1 MRCGKSR
8 RDGVDE
14 PALRGVSFGLSNDP
28 DEGKRFPLGTL
39 RHSGNIHRN
48 VQRSSRKSLQGRT
61 RTRRRQLALL
71 DRPDPLPQQVVPSGM
86 QPHASVQ
93 TSPLLQQS
101 CEFLPAMGQHSLSIG
116 QVPFQQHWR
125 SGPTQNG
132 SSDQQQW
139 VPS

>member
-48 VQRSSRKSLQGRT
+48 VQRSSRKSLQGRS

-71 DRPDPLPQQVVPSGM
+71 DWSR
-86 QPHASVQ
+86 A
-93 TSPLLQQS
+93 
-101 CEFLPAMGQHSLSIG
+101 
-116 QVPFQQHWR
+116 
-125 SGPTQNG
+125 
-132 SSDQQQW
+132 
-139 VPS
+139 